1 MSQSQKIINYQHSVL
16 GTSSGPCSR
25 SHSWTRVSE
34 SSQGFLDL
42 ARAKKHEIATFVV
55 VDAWGVSINQ
65 HTSNMGFEKV
75 RPMLAPSLPLRK

>member
-1 MSQSQKIINYQHSVL
+1 
-16 GTSSGPCSR
+16 
-25 SHSWTRVSE
+25 VSE